1 MFMFSPLVEESY
13 PYYTLRFLSYQKN
26 IINSNTRTAMASEP
40 ENNLPVKITDP
51 VSPAQKPLFPEIRK
65 SGLNLHP
72 MSGLLILFLDYAF
85 FVQELTII
93 SIPFTCILAFLLS
106 FTGVFLIQKYI
117 DNEGAGRSVAKAF
130 FGGVVTGIPTPIFG
144 TVFGSLILFVSGLSF
159 LKRKN

>member
-1 MFMFSPLVEESY
+1 
-13 PYYTLRFLSYQKN
+13 
-26 IINSNTRTAMASEP
+26 MASEP
-40 ENNLPVKITDP
+40 DKKLPVRVAEP
-51 VSPAQKPLFPEIRK
+51 VPPAQKSLFPEIRK

-85 FVQELTII
+85 FVQEITII
-93 SIPFTCILAFLLS
+93 AIPFTCLLAFFLC

-117 DNEGAGRSVAKAF
+117 DNENTGRSVAKAF
-130 FGGVVTGIPTPIFG
+130 FGGVVTGLPTPVFG

>member
-1 MFMFSPLVEESY
+1 MP
-13 PYYTLRFLSYQKN
+13 
-26 IINSNTRTAMASEP
+26 SEP
-40 ENNLPVKITDP
+40 EKKLPIKVTEP
-51 VSPAQKPLFPEIRK
+51 VPSSPQPIFPEIRK

-85 FVQELTII
+85 FVEEITII
-93 SIPFTCILAFLLS
+93 AIPFTCLLAFILS

-117 DNEGAGRSVAKAF
+117 DNENTGRSVAKAF
-130 FGGVVTGIPTPIFG
+130 FGGVVTGIPTPVFG

>member
-1 MFMFSPLVEESY
+1 M
-13 PYYTLRFLSYQKN
+13 
-26 IINSNTRTAMASEP
+26 RTAMASEP
-40 ENNLPVKITDP
+40 DKKLPVKVAEP
-51 VSPAQKPLFPEIRK
+51 VSLSSKPVFPEIRK

-85 FVQELTII
+85 FVQEITVIA
-93 SIPFTCILAFLLS
+93 IPFTCILAFFLS

-117 DNEGAGRSVAKAF
+117 DNESTGRSAAKAF
-130 FGGVVTGIPTPIFG
+130 FGGVVTGLPTPVFG

>member
-1 MFMFSPLVEESY
+1 M
-13 PYYTLRFLSYQKN
+13 T
-26 IINSNTRTAMASEP
+26 SEP
-40 ENNLPVKITDP
+40 ENKLPVKVADP
-51 VSPAQKPLFPEIRK
+51 VQPLRQPVFPEIRK

-93 SIPFTCILAFLLS
+93 AIPFTCLLAFILS

-117 DNEGAGRSVAKAF
+117 DNENTGRSVAKAF
-130 FGGVVTGIPTPIFG
+130 FGGVVTGFPTPLFG

>member
-1 MFMFSPLVEESY
+1 
-13 PYYTLRFLSYQKN
+13 
-26 IINSNTRTAMASEP
+26 MASDP
-40 ENNLPVKITDP
+40 EKMIPVKLAEP
-51 VSPAQKPLFPEIRK
+51 VQPSPKPMFPEIRK

-85 FVQELTII
+85 FVEEITVIA
-93 SIPFTCILAFLLS
+93 IPFTCFLAFTLS

-117 DNEGAGRSVAKAF
+117 DNENTGRSVAKAF
-130 FGGVVTGIPTPIFG
+130 FGGVVTGLPTPLFG